1 MRLCLMQCE
10 LTNKGNPVAQIPLTV
25 QERIAQIRA
34 KRFQALKNLTSTNNN
49 SDQGNSASTNFK
61 GNTQSN
67 ESSIPESISK
77 ALAFT
82 SSHFS
87 PDIVLNERQQ
97 QAVDLAIS
105 GQSFCLCG
113 AAGTGKTTT
122 TRAII
127 DALLNQS
134 HRTFMA
140 STKYINAGSPAI
152 VVTAFTRRATK
163 NAADAIDNQK
173 ITAVNFHKLLQ
184 YEPTFYE
191 IENEDTGDI
200 KKTMRFEPRYHSM
213 NPLPRIQTI
222 IIDESS
228 QFSIPMYEILMNGLG
243 ANSSNT
249 QFIFI
254 GDIQQ
259 IPPVMGTSIYGPKLI
274 ELPSVELTHVYRQA
288 LESPIIR
295 FLTDMRSGVPIT
307 RNDWRKYSRKDNDER
322 DERFRIG
329 IFPPKC
335 DWEDALHQAAS
346 FLREEYTNGTYDPYS
361 NMVLVPFNVK
371 FGTAL
376 LNNAIAEMLDRAEH
390 RIIHQ
395 IICGWQRKHFTVGD
409 YVLFNTQAYVIKS
422 IQANPKYTGSID
434 PINPSQFIDRTG
446 AVLDRANWEKEQLA
460 YAPDLDLDSDD
471 VGETQIYKPQETMSA
486 EDFIRLK
493 MGLGITEDSK
503 EEKSNSASHILELQ
517 SLDDPEEQTTFV
529 QTVGDMMNLH
539 LSYAL
544 TVYKAQGLQ
553 ADRVYFFL
561 HSSHSPQH
569 FRELIYTAISRAKT
583 YVTIICDPKTLTRGI
598 ETQRIPGS
606 TLEEK
611 KEHFKRILDMK
622 ESNDTLEPEDSEE

>member
-1 MRLCLMQCE
+1 MS
-10 LTNKGNPVAQIPLTV
+10 QIPPTV

-34 KRFQALKNLTSTNNN
+34 KRFSAIKNLTSNE
-49 SDQGNSASTNFK
+49 STE
-61 GNTQSN
+61 TN
-67 ESSIPESISK
+67 ESSTPTEIPESIAK
-77 ALAFT
+77 AMAFT
-82 SSHFS
+82 NPQFSS
-87 PDIVLNERQQ
+87 DIVLNERQQ

-127 DALLNQS
+127 SSLLHQD
-134 HRTFMA
+134 HKIFTA
-140 STKYINAGSPAI
+140 STKYLSAGSPAM
-152 VVTAFTRRATK
+152 VVTAFTKRATK
-163 NAADAIDNQK
+163 NAADAIDDDRIASINY
-173 ITAVNFHKLLQ
+173 HKLLQ
-184 YEPTFYE
+184 YEPQFYE
-191 IENEDTGDI
+191 IIEDGTGQI

-213 NPLPRIQTI
+213 NPLPAIQTI

-228 QFSIPMYEILMNGLG
+228 QFSIPMYETLMDGLG
-243 ANSSNT
+243 ISGSRT

-274 ELPSVELTHVYRQA
+274 DLPSVELTHVYRQA

-295 FLTDMRSGVPIT
+295 FLTDIRSGVPFT

-322 DERFRIG
+322 DDRFRIG
-329 IFPPKC
+329 TFPPKC
-335 DWEDALHQAAS
+335 DWEEALHQAAS
-346 FLREEYTNGTYDPYS
+346 FLRQEYEQGTYDPYS

-371 FGTAL
+371 FGTVE
-376 LNNAIAEMLDRAEH
+376 LNKAIAEMLDQAEH
-390 RIIHQ
+390 RTVHQ
-395 IICGWQRKHFTVGD
+395 VICGWHRKHFTVGD
-409 YVLFNTQAYVIKS
+409 YVLYNTQAYVIKS
-422 IQANPKYTGSID
+422 IRPNPKYTGSID
-434 PINPSQFIDRTG
+434 PINPSQFIDRNG
-446 AVLDRANWEKEQLA
+446 AVLNRKEWEKEQLA
-460 YAPDLDLDSDD
+460 YAPDLDLDSETD

-486 EDFIRLK
+486 EEFIALK
-493 MGLGITEDSK
+493 MGLGITEESK
-503 EEKSNSASHILELQ
+503 EEKSNNASHIIELQ
-517 SLDDPEEQTTFV
+517 SLDDPDEQTLII
-529 QTVGDMMNLH
+529 QSVGELMNMH

-569 FRELIYTAISRAKT
+569 FRELIYTAVSRAKT

-598 ETQRIPGS
+598 ENQRIPGS

-622 ESNDTLEPEDSEE
+622 ESNDTLEPEE

>member
-1 MRLCLMQCE
+1 MS
-10 LTNKGNPVAQIPLTV
+10 QIPPTV

-34 KRFQALKNLTSTNNN
+34 KRFSAIKNLTSSPT
-49 SDQGNSASTNFK
+49 
-61 GNTQSN
+61 SN
-67 ESSIPESISK
+67 ESPSPTEIPESI
-77 ALAFT
+77 ARAMAFT
-82 SSHFS
+82 NPQFSS
-87 PDIVLNERQQ
+87 DIVLNERQQ

-127 DALLNQS
+127 SALL
-134 HRTFMA
+134 HKDHKIFTA
-140 STKYINAGSPAI
+140 STKYLSAGSPAM
-152 VVTAFTRRATK
+152 VVTAFTKRATK
-163 NAADAIDNQK
+163 NAADAINDHRIASINY
-173 ITAVNFHKLLQ
+173 HKLLQ
-184 YEPTFYE
+184 YEPAFYE
-191 IENEDTGDI
+191 IIEDGTGQI

-213 NPLPRIQTI
+213 NPLPAIQTI

-228 QFSIPMYEILMNGLG
+228 QFSIPMYETLMNGLG
-243 ANSSNT
+243 ANGSNT

-274 ELPSVELTHVYRQA
+274 DLPSVELTHVYRQA

-295 FLTDMRSGVPIT
+295 FLTDIRSGVPFT

-322 DERFRIG
+322 DDRFRIG
-329 IFPPKC
+329 TFPPKC
-335 DWEDALHQAAS
+335 DWEEALHQAAS
-346 FLREEYTNGTYDPYS
+346 FLRQEYEQGTYDPYS

-371 FGTAL
+371 FGTVE
-376 LNNAIAEMLDRAEH
+376 LNKAIAEMLDQAEH
-390 RIIHQ
+390 RTVHQ
-395 IICGWQRKHFTVGD
+395 VICGWHRKHFTVGD
-409 YVLFNTQAYVIKS
+409 YVLYNTQAYVIKS
-422 IQANPKYTGSID
+422 IRPNPKYTGSID
-434 PINPSQFIDRTG
+434 PINPSMYIDRNG
-446 AVLDRANWEKEQLA
+446 AVLNRKEWEKEQLA
-460 YAPDLDLDSDD
+460 YAPDLDLDSETD

-486 EDFIRLK
+486 EEFIALK

-503 EEKSNSASHILELQ
+503 EEKSNNASHIIELQ
-517 SLDDPEEQTTFV
+517 SLDDPDEQTIII
-529 QTVGDMMNLH
+529 QSVGELMNMH

-569 FRELIYTAISRAKT
+569 FRELIYTAVSRAKT

-598 ETQRIPGS
+598 ENQRIPGS